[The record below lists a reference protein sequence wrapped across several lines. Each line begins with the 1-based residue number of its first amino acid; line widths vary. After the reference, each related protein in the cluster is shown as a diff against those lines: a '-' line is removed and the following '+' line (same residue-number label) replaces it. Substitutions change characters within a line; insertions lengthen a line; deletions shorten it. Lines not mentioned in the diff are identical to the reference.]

1 MTLAMTTLARGVTRS
16 TRVIAIEPPRG
27 YDAPLFAS
35 NGARANRFEANAR
48 TGSTSPRAYAMDWPS
63 GWCALEDLESA
74 RRVNVDAS
82 FKDPEDEA
90 STLAVF
96 VTRDVRERSADA
108 RFGTLRE
115 DARRR
120 AESAARQRTIDAR
133 IGETISASGR
143 TLGAHVIETEVGGG
157 TAGRFGAAVELVK
170 AFVDGETGTE
180 YVVRATASKAA
191 WPRVRGELRAM
202 VESFEFVRE

>member
-1 MTLAMTTLARGVTRS
+1 MTLAMTTLARRATRA
-16 TRVIAIEPPRG
+16 TTAIAIEPPRG
-27 YDAPLFAS
+27 YGAPVFAS
-35 NGARANRFEANAR
+35 NGSTANRFEGNAR
-48 TGSTSPRAYAMDWPS
+48 AGSTSPRAYAMDWPS

-96 VTRDVRERSADA
+96 VTRDVREKSADA

-120 AESAARQRTIDAR
+120 AESAARQRTMDAR
-133 IGETISASGR
+133 IGKTISASGR
-143 TLGAHVIETEVGGG
+143 ALDAHVIETEVGGG

-170 AFVDGETGTE
+170 AFVVGETGTE